1 VALAVVLALGLVGGG
16 VAVRNALQGGGQPEA
31 GPPCLVTATSKTY
44 RLDAEQAAHAT
55 TIAAVGKRLGMPNHA
70 VTVALATAYLESGL
84 HNLAHGDRDSLGLFQ
99 QRPSQ
104 GWGTRA
110 QILTP
115 RYAAAA
121 FYQRLAKVRGWETL
135 AVTDAAQ
142 RVQRSALPHGYAQF
156 EPEGRALA
164 IATTGEVA
172 AGLGCRAAIPPTPPT
187 RSLQQAITQELG
199 APALGVALAP
209 GRGWTVASWL
219 VAHAAEFRITSVA
232 YGGLR
237 WSPTNGKW
245 QLDPSAGTVIE
256 ILRTAAG
263 AGAP

>member
-1 VALAVVLALGLVGGG
+1 MLVVGLIGAG
-16 VAVRNALQGGGQPEA
+16 VVVRNALQSGGPAKA
-31 GPPCLVTATSKTY
+31 GAPCQVTATSKTY
-44 RLDAEQAAHAT
+44 GLDVAQAANT
-55 TIAAVGKRLGMPNHA
+55 TTVTAVGKRLGMPDHA
-70 VTVALATAYLESGL
+70 VSIALATAFLESGL
-84 HNLAHGDRDSLGLFQ
+84 HNLTHGDRDSVGLFQ

-104 GWGTRA
+104 GWGTAA

-115 RYAAAA
+115 HYAAAA
-121 FYQRLAKVRGWETL
+121 FYQHLAKVPGWQTL

-172 AGLGCRAAIPPTPPT
+172 AGLSCRAAIPATAPA
-187 RSLQQAITQELG
+187 RSLRQATTQELG

-209 GRGWTVASWL
+209 ARGWTVASWL
-219 VAHAAEFRITSVA
+219 VAHAVELRITSVA

-237 WSPTNGKW
+237 WSPSTGRW
-245 QLDPSAGTVIE
+245 QPDLSAGTVVDIV
-256 ILRTAAG
+256 RTPAA
-263 AGAP
+263 AAVP